1 MSVPIIRMY
10 EMKHGF
16 PENDRLFPSND
27 AILQTLD
34 EIIWSNLDVTIA
46 ALAWIL
52 VHLAANLSIQHQLRD
67 EISSFKSRSP
77 NNNKDALDAYFSS
90 PSTFLEAC
98 ILESARLHPAAAF
111 SIPQA
116 APTDHILDS
125 YLIPAGTD
133 FIVDAYALN
142 IDNEFWGA
150 DRTEY
155 RPERWHELQRNKVST
170 EYHYWRFG
178 FGYREC
184 MGKYVVDLILK
195 VSLTTL
201 LSLSF

>member
-1 MSVPIIRMY
+1 
-10 EMKHGF
+10 MKHGF
-16 PENDRLFPSND
+16 PESDKLFPSND

-34 EIIWSNLDVTIA
+34 EIIWSNLDVTIG

-52 VHLAANLSIQHQLRD
+52 VHLAASPSIQYQLRD
-67 EISSFKSRSP
+67 EILLFKSRSP
-77 NNNKDALDAYFSS
+77 NNNNKNALDGYFSS
-90 PSTFLEAC
+90 PSTFLDAC
-98 ILESARLHPAAAF
+98 ILESARLHPAASF
-111 SIPQA
+111 SIPQD
-116 APTDHILDS
+116 APTDHVLDS

-142 IDNEFWGA
+142 IDNAFWGA
-150 DRTEY
+150 DSIEY
-155 RPERWHELQRNKVST
+155 RPERWQELQRNKVNT

-195 VSLTTL
+195 VSPSTL
-201 LSLSF
+201 LSLSS